1 MAALPLDVQQ
11 ALKRQAPKALKAP
24 FKKEVDK
31 KFKRIKNEMIKEFL
45 SLPVTQELMQ
55 GADGVNISGTLN

>member
-45 SLPVTQELMQ
+45 SLPVTQE
-55 GADGVNISGTLN
+55 